1 MDLGK
6 LSTLFLQLRWMGP
19 ILDCSG
25 YASAARGYLFAAD
38 EVGIRIKA
46 SDRSRSINLKGKGM
60 DDGIMAMY
68 ERLSKAEVADDCP
81 TVQHQVPD
89 QFFNDRKSKLR
100 IGYTIFEMCNVP
112 KEWAKCCNR
121 MDVIWTG
128 SKYAKSAFLNSGV
141 KVPVKVLPH
150 AIDLKVFNTAADPWP
165 IANRRSFAFLSVFDF
180 TERKAWK
187 DLLRAY
193 WDAFSSK
200 DDVCLILKAYFG
212 NFSEEAIRNVARKIK
227 AFRDEERVVDSAP
240 ILLYGHDVPYGQMPG
255 LYRSADCYVG
265 VSREG
270 FGLGYAEAMACGLPC
285 IGPEV
290 SGTRQFMTEEN
301 SFLVKYVGDEPVG
314 PETSA
319 MYPIFSGLRWA
330 KHSWE
335 HLSELMKKVVHDDA
349 AREEK
354 AEKGFEDVER
364 ELSPKKIGN
373 LMADYL
379 KQGISQP
386 LHRVGNARPRSY

>member
-1 MDLGK
+1 
-6 LSTLFLQLRWMGP
+6 MGP

-25 YASAARGYLFAAD
+25 YASAARGYLLAAD
-38 EVGIRIKA
+38 RAGISIKA
-46 SDRSRSINLKGKGM
+46 SDRSRSINLKDKGM
-60 DDGIMAMY
+60 DDSILSMY
-68 ERLSKAEVADDCP
+68 ERLRMTKVSNDCP

-89 QFFNDRKSKLR
+89 QFFNDIKSRAK

-112 KEWAKCCNR
+112 RSWAKCCNK

-128 SKYAKSAFLNSGV
+128 SEYAKASFLNSGV
-141 KVPVKVLPH
+141 KVPVRVLPH
-150 AIDLKVFNTAADPWP
+150 AINLDMFNDKADPWP

-193 WDAFSSK
+193 WKAFSPN
-200 DDVCLILKAYFG
+200 DDVCLILKAFFG
-212 NFSEEAIRNVARKIK
+212 GFSEESIRGVAQRIK
-227 AFRDEERVVDSAP
+227 KFKKEESAGDTAP
-240 ILLYGHDVPYGQMPG
+240 ILLYGHDVPYNQMPG

-301 SFLVKYVGDEPVG
+301 SFLVKYVGDERIG
-314 PETSA
+314 EETA
-319 MYPIFSGLRWA
+319 GMYPIFRGLKWA

-335 HLSELMKKVVHDDA
+335 HLADLMETVVDNKEMRDKK
-349 AREEK
+349 ARS
-354 AEKGFEDVER
+354 GFEDIR
-364 ELSPKKIGN
+364 RNLSPETIGKTIVK
-373 LMADYL
+373 YL
-379 KQGISQP
+379 S
-386 LHRVGNARPRSY
+386 